1 LDLKEEKCMKVK
13 FLTILI
19 VMGLVT
25 LSCGFLSQSEGEG
38 NKIEGQPQMTE
49 SVEESVVKTDP
60 VTAEPTEEP
69 ESTEI
74 PTQESDEPIAE
85 EMAFASWE
93 ELESFHLVWSWVLV
107 AEDGAEV
114 ARYSIIQ
121 KYDGPSEASHIIV
134 STPEEGVF
142 IETIVIGGQ
151 GWMSVAG
158 TDVWLEM
165 EIETGIEAVD
175 LHTWGGF
182 WADAETLEY
191 VGEEQMNGVNCDHYV
206 LAERGNFYLSNPEDG
221 TMLGYVTEGE
231 VWIANQSD
239 LPPVDVRGRMMVREG
254 FFPFPSGDDSE
265 SGELEMFW
273 EYDLTNINQP
283 VGIAAPE

>member
-1 LDLKEEKCMKVK
+1 
-13 FLTILI
+13 
-19 VMGLVT
+19 
-25 LSCGFLSQSEGEG
+25 
-38 NKIEGQPQMTE
+38 
-49 SVEESVVKTDP
+49 
-60 VTAEPTEEP
+60 
-69 ESTEI
+69 
-74 PTQESDEPIAE
+74 
-85 EMAFASWE
+85 
-93 ELESFHLVWSWVLV
+93 
-107 AEDGAEV
+107 
-114 ARYSIIQ
+114 
-121 KYDGPSEASHIIV
+121 V

-142 IETIVIGGQ
+142 METIVIGDQ

-182 WADAETLEY
+182 WTDAETLQY
-191 VGEEQMNGVNCDHYV
+191 VGEEEMNGVNCDHYV

-265 SGELEMFW
+265 SGELEMYW

-283 VGIAAPE
+283 VSIAAPE